1 MNEVNSARES
11 DDINDSH
18 GGSKEGSY
26 ENYPMQNIPQAYTGY
41 RKPRQVVETD
51 YDRYESDYAADE
63 TPRQDKKR
71 RMEIGK
77 LSSLLE

>member
-41 RKPRQVVETD
+41 REPRQVV
-51 YDRYESDYAADE
+51 
-63 TPRQDKKR
+63 RQDKKR
-71 RMEIGK
+71 CMEIGK